1 MSDPIDPIGAPRPPE
16 IPERWKRDTL
26 KEGLA
31 RLGSKEL
38 ADRASEGWTIPLPGD
53 PTPGARGGWKA
64 RHYRFGG
71 NVLVAIHPGAERAE
85 EATREEYEA
94 LMEVLVERSLV
105 RLPLSRYAVLLL
117 SETPPADLFRA
128 LLEALDPRRVSFLV
142 FDVTESRGWAW
153 DARDGRVTD
162 IVQARAKR

>member
-1 MSDPIDPIGAPRPPE
+1 MSDEDKPAPPE

-26 KEGLA
+26 KEALA

-38 ADRASEGWTIPLPGD
+38 ADRASDGWNVALPGD

-71 NVLVAIHPGAERAE
+71 NVLVAIDPGGERSE
-85 EATREEYEA
+85 EVGREEYEA
-94 LMEVLVERSLV
+94 MMRVLVEASLV
-105 RLPLSRYAVLLL
+105 RLPLSRYAALLL
-117 SETPPADLFRA
+117 TEKPPGDVFRA
-128 LLEALDPRRVSFLV
+128 LLEALDPRRISFLV
-142 FDVTESRGWAW
+142 FDMIDGRGWAW